1 MSRRRATRPLIRYSL
16 CPLRYKRRL
25 TTTSPGFAT
34 ISGFSAFFFFL
45 LFKNAGSLPAA
56 TILASVSAAGSV
68 GSDAS
73 SAGTASTI
81 GIVLSAGI
89 SSGITVSAIIGISEF
104 SVLLCVLCDSVAS
117 LSSAFSPPSITN
129 RAASASSGSSIVI
142 VTSARPS
149 GGRFTVPLKMQSLIR
164 PARRLLWL
172 CSPSTHEIAS
182 TTFDLPQPFGP
193 TMHVVPVPLNVT
205 TVRSQ
210 NDLNP
215 VISTFLSLSKV
226 SPLVSSRLPYARG
239 RAHDARRE
247 TTQYSPFGGVFSQ
260 HPNRV
265 AVEGSLQR

>member
-1 MSRRRATRPLIRYSL
+1 MSRKRATRPLIKYSL

-25 TTTSPGFAT
+25 TTTSPGFIAT
-34 ISGFSAFFFFL
+34 SGLSDFLFFL
-45 LFKNAGSLPAA
+45 PFKNAGWPSAG
-56 TILASVSAAGSV
+56 TIFASVCAS
-68 GSDAS
+68 S
-73 SAGTASTI
+73 SAGTASTT
-81 GIVLSAGI
+81 GIDSSATESDSGIISSIIFGLSAP
-89 SSGITVSAIIGISEF
+89 
-104 SVLLCVLCDSVAS
+104 SVLAAAASVLIPAS
-117 LSSAFSPPSITN
+117 SFSPASITN

-142 VTSARPS
+142 VTSAKPI

-182 TTFDLPQPFGP
+182 TTLDLPHPFGP
-193 TMHVVPVPLNVT
+193 TMHVVPIPLNVT
-205 TVRSQ
+205 TVLSQ
-210 NDLNP
+210 NDLKP
-215 VISTFLSLSKV
+215 VISTFFSLSKV